1 MKKENEVEI
10 GEWNRLVK
18 DAYNSLEFLVTMHYL
33 RKHLPETGK
42 ILDAG
47 GGPGRYALELCRS
60 GYDVVLLD
68 IDPTYTT
75 FAEERITLEP
85 KHVSS
90 RLIASIVGDIRD
102 LSRFN
107 ANDFDA
113 VLCLG
118 GPLTH
123 ISNETERT
131 QATSELVRVA
141 KSGAIVCIAVVGYL
155 AMLRT
160 VLSRFSYELITPPY
174 SELIKEGKGNNL
186 VGDSLWHFFR
196 ASELQQLAELCGLTT
211 LEMVGC
217 EGLSTGLPEAT
228 NTVAEDPAKWE
239 RWVELVWKRQQNPLL
254 WIWLRISYTLVRRT
268 NLHLFLF
275 WNTNINLFSSICS
288 VSSKA
293 RCFSIIYLAKATVQ
307 KTHGAA

>member
-1 MKKENEVEI
+1 MKRKNEVET
-10 GEWNRLVK
+10 GEWHRLVK

-47 GGPGRYALELCRS
+47 GGPGRYALEFCRA

-68 IDPTYTT
+68 IDPTYIT
-75 FAEERITLEP
+75 FAEEKIKLES
-85 KHVSS
+85 KSVSD
-90 RLIASIVGDIRD
+90 RLIASVVGDVRN

-107 ANDFDA
+107 TDDFDA

-123 ISNETERT
+123 ISDETERI
-131 QATSELVRVA
+131 QATAELVRVA
-141 KSGAIVCIAVVGYL
+141 KPGAIVCVAVVGYL

-160 VLSRFSYELITPPY
+160 VLSRVSHELITPRY
-174 SELIKEGKGNNL
+174 WELIKEGQGNNL

-196 ASELQQLAELCGLTT
+196 ASELQHLAESCGLIT

-217 EGLSTGLPEAT
+217 EGLSTGLSEAT
-228 NTVAEDPAKWE
+228 NRVAEDPAKWE
-239 RWVELVWKRQQNPLL
+239 RWIELVLE
-254 WIWLRISYTLVRRT
+254 T
-268 NLHLFLF
+268 
-275 WNTNINLFSSICS
+275 
-288 VSSKA
+288 
-293 RCFSIIYLAKATVQ
+293 ATEPAIVDM
-307 KTHGAA
+307 AAHILYIGQVG